1 MKNDMHFIES
11 SDMNIESITNNYK
24 RNIKFDSSMVN
35 NEGYVEDKNI
45 NFIASNG
52 YILSYQKRK

>member
-1 MKNDMHFIES
+1 MHFIES